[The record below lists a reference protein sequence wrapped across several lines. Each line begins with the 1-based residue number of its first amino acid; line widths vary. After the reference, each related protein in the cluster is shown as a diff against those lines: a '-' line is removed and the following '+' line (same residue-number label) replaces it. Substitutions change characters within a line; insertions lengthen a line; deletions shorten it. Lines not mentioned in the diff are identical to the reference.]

1 MLRFANYFF
10 GDERRK
16 EKKQSALFLFFSCF
30 IFYLSWGRRQLVKK
44 YMGKEK
50 KNDVHQQTKKAILK
64 WALENLFFIY
74 ELEGF
79 FLVEG

>member
-1 MLRFANYFF
+1 
-10 GDERRK
+10 
-16 EKKQSALFLFFSCF
+16 
-30 IFYLSWGRRQLVKK
+30 
-44 YMGKEK
+44 MGKEK